1 MFFSGGLMDGLLLG
15 LIGGGVSGLATTA
28 GAIPI
33 LMNNS
38 RIGKY
43 LNKINMDFVIGLML
57 SAAAFSLIWPA
68 YQKVYSSS
76 AIEERKIQFMII
88 SAALLGGIAFIKS
101 AGRALEY
108 VMRNNENARKNKKAL
123 LFVIAMMVHNFPE
136 GLASGATM
144 TMPGMEGYSLLG
156 AIALQ
161 NVPEGFTTALSFITL
176 GVNPMMAFLGTVLT
190 GMVEL
195 GGGLI
200 GGYMSQKIAGVL
212 PILMAFAGGAMM
224 SVVLGE
230 LVEKLKGE
238 SYGFLVRP
246 SFLSGVALVILFNN
260 L

>member
-1 MFFSGGLMDGLLLG
+1 MSGLILG

-33 LMNNS
+33 LMNDS
-38 RIGKY
+38 KIGRFLK
-43 LNKINMDFVIGLML
+43 NINMDFVIGLML

-68 YQKVYSSS
+68 YEKVYAAS
-76 AIEERKIQFMII
+76 AIQERKTQFLII
-88 SAALLGGIAFIKS
+88 SAALIGGIIFIKS
-101 AGRALEY
+101 AGKLLEY
-108 VMRNNENARKNKKAL
+108 IFRHSENIRKNKKAL

-144 TMPGMEGYSLLG
+144 TMPGKEGISLLS
-156 AIALQ
+156 AIAIQ

-176 GVNPMMAFLGTVLT
+176 GVNPMMAFLGTVVT
-190 GMVEL
+190 GLVEL
-195 GGGLI
+195 FGGII
-200 GGYMSQKIAGVL
+200 GGYMSEQIDGVL

-230 LVEKLKGE
+230 LAEKLKDE

-246 SFLSGVALVILFNN
+246 SFLSGVALVIIFNN

>member
-1 MFFSGGLMDGLLLG
+1 MNGILLG
-15 LIGGGVSGLATTA
+15 LIGGGVSGLATTL
-28 GAIPI
+28 GAVPV
-33 LMNNS
+33 LMNANS
-38 RIGKY
+38 KLGKF
-43 LNKINMDFVIGLML
+43 LNRINMDFVIGLML

-68 YQKVYSSS
+68 YEKVYSAS
-76 AIEERKIQFMII
+76 ALEERHYQFLLI
-88 SAALLGGIAFIKS
+88 SAALLSGIGFIKL
-101 AGRALEY
+101 AGKVIEH
-108 VMRNNENARKNKKAL
+108 VMRNNENLQKNKKAL

-144 TMPGMEGYSLLG
+144 TLPGSEGYSLLG

-176 GVNPMMAFLGTVLT
+176 GVNPMMAFLGTVVT
-190 GMVEL
+190 GLVEL

-200 GGYMSQKIAGVL
+200 GGYMSAKIDGVL
-212 PILMAFAGGAMM
+212 PMLMAFAGGAMM

-230 LVEKLKGE
+230 LAEKLKGE

-246 SFLSGVALVILFNN
+246 SFLSGVALVIIFNN

>member
-1 MFFSGGLMDGLLLG
+1 MNGLLLG
-15 LIGGGVSGLATTA
+15 LIGGGVSGLATTL
-28 GAIPI
+28 GAAPI

-38 RIGKY
+38 RIGQFLK
-43 LNKINMDFVIGLML
+43 KINMDFVIGLML

-68 YQKVYSSS
+68 YEKVYSSS
-76 AIEERKIQFMII
+76 TMDEKKFQFLII
-88 SAALLGGIAFIKS
+88 STALLSGIAFIKL
-101 AGRALEY
+101 AGKLIEHT
-108 VMRNNENARKNKKAL
+108 MRNHEHVRKNKKAL

-144 TMPGMEGYSLLG
+144 TLPGAEGYSLLG

-176 GVNPMMAFLGTVLT
+176 GVTPWMAFLGTVVT
-190 GMVEL
+190 GLVEL

-200 GGYMSQKIAGVL
+200 GGYMSEKINGVL
-212 PILMAFAGGAMM
+212 PLLMAFAGGAMM

-230 LVEKLKGE
+230 LAEKLKDE

-246 SFLSGVALVILFNN
+246 SFLSGVALVIIFNN

>member
-1 MFFSGGLMDGLLLG
+1 MDGLILG
-15 LIGGGVSGLATTA
+15 LIGGGVSGLATTI
-28 GAIPI
+28 GAVPI

-38 RIGKY
+38 KIGKF
-43 LNKINMDFVIGLML
+43 LNKVNMDFVIGLML

-68 YQKVYSSS
+68 YQKVFTAS
-76 AIEERKIQFMII
+76 AIDERKWQFLII

-101 AGRALEY
+101 AGSLIEY
-108 VMRNNENARKNKKAL
+108 VMRNNENVRKNKKAL

-144 TMPGMEGYSLLG
+144 TLPGVEGYSLLG
-156 AIALQ
+156 AISLQ

-176 GVNPMMAFLGTVLT
+176 GVTPWMAFLGTVVT
-190 GMVEL
+190 GLVEL

-200 GGYMSQKIAGVL
+200 GGYMSQQINGVL

-230 LVEKLKGE
+230 LAEKLKGE

-246 SFLSGVALVILFNN
+246 SFLSGVALVIIFNN

>member
-1 MFFSGGLMDGLLLG
+1 MDGLILG
-15 LIGGGVSGLATTA
+15 LIGGGVSGLATTV
-28 GAIPI
+28 GAVPI

-38 RIGKY
+38 KIGKF
-43 LNKINMDFVIGLML
+43 LRKVNMDFVIGLML

-68 YQKVYSSS
+68 YQKGYVAS
-76 AIEERKIQFMII
+76 AIDERKIQFLII

-101 AGRALEY
+101 AGRLIEY
-108 VMRNNENARKNKKAL
+108 IMRNNENVRKNKKAL

-144 TMPGMEGYSLLG
+144 TLPGVEGYSLLG

-176 GVNPMMAFLGTVLT
+176 GVTPWMAFLGAVAT
-190 GMVEL
+190 GLVEL

-200 GGYMSQKIAGVL
+200 GGYMSQQINGVL
-212 PILMAFAGGAMM
+212 PVLMAFAGGAMM

-238 SYGFLVRP
+238 SYSFLVRP
-246 SFLSGVALVILFNN
+246 SFLSGVALVIIFNN

>member
-1 MFFSGGLMDGLLLG
+1 MEGIILG
-15 LIGGGVSGLATTA
+15 LIGGGVSGLATTL

-33 LMNNS
+33 LMNANS
-38 RIGKY
+38 KLGKF

-68 YQKVYSSS
+68 YERVYSASVTS
-76 AIEERKIQFMII
+76 ERQFQFLII

-101 AGRALEY
+101 AGKVIEH
-108 VMRNNENARKNKKAL
+108 VMRNNENLQKNKKAL

-144 TMPGMEGYSLLG
+144 TLPGTEGYSLLG
-156 AIALQ
+156 AIAIQ
-161 NVPEGFTTALSFITL
+161 NVPEGFTTALSFVTL
-176 GVNPMMAFLGTVLT
+176 GVNPMMAFLGTVVT
-190 GMVEL
+190 GLVEL

-200 GGYMSQKIAGVL
+200 GGYMSAKINGVL
-212 PILMAFAGGAMM
+212 PLLMAFAGGAMM

-230 LVEKLKGE
+230 LADKLKGE

-246 SFLSGVALVILFNN
+246 SFLSGVALVIIFNN

>member
-1 MFFSGGLMDGLLLG
+1 MEGLILG
-15 LIGGGVSGLATTA
+15 LIGGGVSGLATTL
-28 GAIPI
+28 GGLPI

-38 RIGKY
+38 KIGKF

-76 AIEERKIQFMII
+76 AMNERQYQFMII
-88 SAALLGGIAFIKS
+88 SAALLGGIAFIKC
-101 AGRALEY
+101 AGRVIEY
-108 VMRNNENARKNKKAL
+108 VMRNNLNLQKNKKAL

-144 TMPGMEGYSLLG
+144 TLPGTQGYSLLG

-176 GVNPMMAFLGTVLT
+176 GVNPMMAFLGTVVT
-190 GMVEL
+190 GLVEL
-195 GGGLI
+195 GGGMI
-200 GGYMSQKIAGVL
+200 GGYMSAKIDGVL
-212 PILMAFAGGAMM
+212 PLLMAFAGGAMM

-230 LVEKLKGE
+230 LAEKLKGE

-246 SFLSGVALVILFNN
+246 SFLSGVALVIIFNN

>member
-1 MFFSGGLMDGLLLG
+1 MEGLILG
-15 LIGGGVSGLATTA
+15 LIGGGVSGLATTL
-28 GAIPI
+28 GAVPI
-33 LMNNS
+33 LMNTNS
-38 RIGKY
+38 KLGKF

-68 YQKVYSSS
+68 YERVYSASVTS
-76 AIEERKIQFMII
+76 ERQFQFLII

-101 AGRALEY
+101 AGRVIDNL
-108 VMRNNENARKNKKAL
+108 MKNNENLQKNKKAL

-144 TMPGMEGYSLLG
+144 TLPGTEGYSLLG
-156 AIALQ
+156 AIAIQ
-161 NVPEGFTTALSFITL
+161 NVPEGFTTALSFVTL
-176 GVNPMMAFLGTVLT
+176 GVNPMMAFLGTVVT
-190 GMVEL
+190 GLVEL

-200 GGYMSQKIAGVL
+200 GGYMSAKINGVL
-212 PILMAFAGGAMM
+212 PLLMAFAGGAMM

-230 LVEKLKGE
+230 LADKLKGE

-246 SFLSGVALVILFNN
+246 SFLSGVALVIIFNN

>member
-1 MFFSGGLMDGLLLG
+1 MNGLLLG
-15 LIGGGVSGLATTA
+15 LIGGGVSGLATTL
-28 GAIPI
+28 GAVPI
-33 LMNNS
+33 LMHNS
-38 RIGKY
+38 RIGKF

-68 YQKVYSSS
+68 YEKVYS
-76 AIEERKIQFMII
+76 AALVEERHYQFLII
-88 SAALLGGIAFIKS
+88 SASLMAGIAFIKS
-101 AGRALEY
+101 AGKIIER
-108 VMRNNENARKNKKAL
+108 VMHKSENLQKNKKAL

-144 TMPGMEGYSLLG
+144 TLPGTEGYSLLG
-156 AIALQ
+156 AIAIQ

-176 GVNPMMAFLGTVLT
+176 GVNPWMAFLGTVVT
-190 GMVEL
+190 GLVEL

-200 GGYMSQKIAGVL
+200 GGYMSAKIDGVL
-212 PILMAFAGGAMM
+212 PLLMAFAGGAMM

-230 LVEKLKGE
+230 MAEKLKDE

-246 SFLSGVALVILFNN
+246 SFLSGVALILIFNN